1 MATDILK
8 KRMQR
13 GVWFEAHS
21 LQIVKL
27 SLTLNILDWVFARFA
42 GQLFRY
48 KNYKWEEVGGG
59 GGEIQF
65 SEFVILVIIIIII
78 IKKKKRRERF
88 LHSPRHKLLQKCM

>member
-21 LQIVKL
+21 PQIVKL

-42 GQLFRY
+42 GQLLRY

-59 GGEIQF
+59 GGGNTVF
-65 SEFVILVIIIIII
+65 RVCNFGNNNNNNKKK
-78 IKKKKRRERF
+78 KKKKRKI
-88 LHSPRHKLLQKCM
+88 SAQPQT